1 MIVERVFD
9 AEQIKKIIYHPEVI
23 NYSTDGTIKDDIET
37 TGICWIGTF
46 FGGKMVGVF
55 VFEPLNRVALD
66 VHCYFLPKYR
76 KLVSSEAFLKSVGYI
91 FSQSQYS
98 KLIVKCTKKDWHVK
112 NFCLSRGFN
121 IEGLTKE
128 SALHKNK
135 LVDEYI
141 LGLTKKEFERV
152 TNV

>member
-1 MIVERVFD
+1 MIVDRTFD
-9 AEQIKKIIYHPEVI
+9 EEAIKKIILHPAVI
-23 NYSTDGTIKDDIET
+23 DYSTDGSEVNEIDVN
-37 TGICWIGTF
+37 GVCWVGVF
-46 FGGKMVGVF
+46 YGGRMVGVY
-55 VFEPLNRVALD
+55 VFEPLNNVSLSA
-66 VHCYFLPKYR
+66 HCYFLPKYR
-76 KLVSSEAFLKSVGYI
+76 KIVSSEAFFKSVGYI

-112 NFCLSRGFN
+112 NFCLSKGFN

-128 SALHKNK
+128 SALHKHK